1 LKAHLDILV
10 DVLAGA
16 EQNLRGEL
24 STLNVDRQGVKQ
36 SQTSTLA
43 SPITLTTL
51 HNAEGRSI
59 VVRLTSIARADLPAP
74 PDFLREAQRF
84 LG

>member
-1 LKAHLDILV
+1 LC
-10 DVLAGA
+10 
-16 EQNLRGEL
+16 
-24 STLNVDRQGVKQ
+24 VDRQGVKQ

-43 SPITLTTL
+43 PPITLTTL
-51 HNAEGRSI
+51 HNAAGRSM
-59 VVRLTSIARADLPAP
+59 VVRLTSIARADLPPP